1 MKHYSY
7 FILPIVFLVTGLT
20 SAQLDSVYHQ
30 GPKLDSV
37 LVGAMQTTDN
47 FTASMKKSTQNY
59 IREIPNRTFPKNDM
73 FINVEKSK
81 LPDYAYVQD
90 KNATKHPTATGQTV
104 MLNNFHGY
112 DMTNA
117 IPPDPTLAVG
127 PNHVILCANGFPSTF
142 RIYDKEGNLLK
153 EIGADDWWA
162 DVSPGET
169 GDPQVIY
176 DPFEG
181 RWILSWLYVNNVN
194 NTSATLISYSDDDDP
209 LGTWYV
215 YSFPNDGGWGDY
227 PQLGFDDEAIYINTR
242 QFSWTGHLDY
252 MNIRVISKTDLYS
265 GNGGKIKYKDLWDI
279 RIPGAGSTGSVLD
292 NIHPTYSY
300 TSGDEGYHFW
310 ANYTSANFY
319 CLFQVINP
327 TSDYPRLRGAVIPV
341 ETYGLTPDANQLG
354 GGTPL
359 IQSGG
364 SVCRTSPIVRDGAL
378 FMTHSIANSTDPD
391 YASVKYVILDLNTLN
406 IIDQAEFGAVGYY
419 YIYPTLAIDQNYNI
433 AITFSRSADDEYI
446 GAYYSS
452 KYYLDPAG
460 LSPSRSFAEG
470 KSNYVKTGSDTTR
483 NRWGDYMGIYLDPA
497 NDFDIWMHTEY
508 AAPLNQ
514 WATQFAQIRMAP
526 YSAAHTFANPVTI
539 DFGDVE
545 VNVKSPSVFATLAN
559 YGTPDLVINNIP
571 STVGDFTLENNL
583 TFPLTLST
591 YDSLLLEFTYTPSAI
606 GNTEENFA
614 ITSNDTQF
622 GGFTLKG
629 YGFTIYP
636 ALDKV
641 IYSSSGPQNSGQIST
656 LNKLTGEGTNIGMSS
671 YEDIV
676 GLSINPVNKKLYAAR
691 SSSTESQI
699 LIVNI
704 GKGDSYVLFSFDLP
718 DMSAIAFD
726 NSGTLYAALKTG
738 EIYSVDLADGS
749 YQLVSTS
756 KIGIQ
761 AMVFDPVSNDLWGT
775 VISVFG
781 APKDKIFKI
790 DVNTGDTTYVGS
802 TGFST
807 TTNDL
812 FFDEN
817 GVLYGVKGIGS
828 QVCDLFTIDTNT
840 GVGTIIGSTGLKSI
854 SGLAYAETGITSVK
868 PENKN
873 ILPDKFVLSQNYP
886 NPFNPSTTIK
896 FSIPINSN
904 IKLIVY
910 NLLGQVVKVLANED
924 ISAGNYSVMWN
935 GTDNYGLQVSSG
947 IYFYELKAKGNNG
960 TGFSKI
966 MKMVYLK

>member
-37 LVGAMQTTDN
+37 LAGAMQTTDN
-47 FTASMKKSTQNY
+47 FTASMKKSTQ
-59 IREIPNRTFPKNDM
+59 IKMRDIPNKIIPKNEM
-73 FINVEKSK
+73 FINVDKSK
-81 LPDYAYVQD
+81 LPNYVYVQD
-90 KNATKHPTATGQTV
+90 KNATKHPTAEGQTV
-104 MLNNFHGY
+104 LLNSFNGFDY
-112 DMTNA
+112 RNV

-127 PNHVILCANGFPSTF
+127 PNHVILCANGSPSTF

-162 DVSPGET
+162 DVSPGES

-181 RWILSWLYVNNVN
+181 RWILSWLYVNSNTQ
-194 NTSATLISYSDDDDP
+194 TSATLISYSDDDDP

-215 YSFPNDGGWGDY
+215 YTFPNVGGWGDY
-227 PQLGFDDEAIYINTR
+227 PQLGFDDEAIYINTN
-242 QFSWTGHLDY
+242 QFSWSGGFQYHN
-252 MNIRVISKTDLYS
+252 MRIINKAELYAS
-265 GNGGKIKYKDLWDI
+265 NGGKVKYKDFWDI
-279 RIPGAGSTGSVLD
+279 RRPGDGTNHSGLFS
-292 NIHPTYSY
+292 IHPTYSY

-310 ANYTSANFY
+310 AVNGSANFY
-319 CLFQVINP
+319 CIFQVINP
-327 TSDYPRLRGAVIPV
+327 TSDYPRLRGAIIPV
-341 ETYGLTPDANQLG
+341 DTYSSPPDANQLG

-359 IQSGG
+359 IETSG
-364 SVCRTSPIVRDGAL
+364 SQCRTAPIVKDGVL
-378 FMTHSIANSTDPD
+378 FVTHSIENSTDPD
-391 YASVKYVILDLNTLN
+391 YASVKYVILDLNTQS
-406 IIDQAEFGAVGYY
+406 IIEQAEFGAVGYFY
-419 YIYPTLAIDQNYNI
+419 FYPTLAIDQNYNI
-433 AITFSRSADDEYI
+433 AVTFSRSADDEYI
-446 GAYYSS
+446 GAYYST
-452 KYYLDPAG
+452 KYFGDPPG
-460 LSPSRSFAEG
+460 LSPSKPFAEG
-470 KSNYVKTGSDTTR
+470 KSNYVKAGSDNR

-508 AAPLNQ
+508 AAPLGQ
-514 WATQFAQIRMAP
+514 WATQFAQIRMVP
-526 YSAAHTFANPVTI
+526 YSTAHIFANPVTI
-539 DFGDVE
+539 DFGDIE
-545 VNVKSPSVFATLAN
+545 RGVKSRSIFATLAN

-571 STVGDFTLENNL
+571 STVGDFSLENNI
-583 TFPLTLST
+583 TFPLTLSA
-591 YDSLLLEFTYTPSAI
+591 YDSLLLEFTCTPGAAGS
-606 GNTEENFA
+606 TEENFA

-629 YGFTIYP
+629 NGFIIYP

-676 GLSINPVNKKLYAAR
+676 GLSINPINKKLYAAR
-691 SSSTESQI
+691 SSSLESQI

-726 NSGTLYAALKTG
+726 KSGTLYTALKTG
-738 EIYSVDLADGS
+738 EIYSIDLTDGS

-756 KIGIQ
+756 KIGLQ
-761 AMVFDPVSNDLWGT
+761 AMVFDPVTNELWGT

-790 DVNTGDTTYVGS
+790 DVNTGDTTFVGQ
-802 TGFST
+802 TGFNT

-817 GVLYGVKGIGS
+817 GVLYGVKGTGS

-840 GVGTIIGSTGLKSI
+840 GVGTIIGSTGLKSV

-896 FSIPINSN
+896 FSIPFNSN
-904 IKLIVY
+904 IKLTVY
-910 NLLGQVVKVLANED
+910 NLLGQVIKVLANED
-924 ISAGNYSVMWN
+924 VSAGNYSVIWN
-935 GTDNYGLQVSSG
+935 GTDNNGLQVSSG